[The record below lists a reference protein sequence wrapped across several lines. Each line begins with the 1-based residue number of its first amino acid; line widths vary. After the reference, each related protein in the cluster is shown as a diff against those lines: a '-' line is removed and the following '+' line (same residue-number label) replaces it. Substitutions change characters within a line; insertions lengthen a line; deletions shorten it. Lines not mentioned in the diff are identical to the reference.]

1 MYLQDTK
8 AGHVSIAQ
16 AQQIAL
22 DICWLEWDV
31 ASDRGKKHVR
41 LTHIASPSSFFCF
54 FPPARWI

>member
-22 DICWLEWDV
+22 DICWLEWD
-31 ASDRGKKHVR
+31 R
-41 LTHIASPSSFFCF
+41 IA
-54 FPPARWI
+54 AKNMLD